1 MSANELPP
9 TSGTEGAATAPLH
22 EPASIHGDGG
32 AAGADHSGEG
42 VWTRAWR
49 TLRRNPV
56 AIAGFAIVA
65 AFVLVAI
72 LAPLIAPYGPHEL
85 PGRTDVR
92 PTYIPGPSAEYW
104 LGVDRY
110 GGDVFSKLI
119 WGARASLLVGVVSTL
134 FGLTGGMLIGLLAG
148 WFGRWVDFG
157 AMRLVDLMLSVPSL
171 LLAVSIAAI
180 AGQSQMSVIV
190 AIGVVQVPIFARLLR
205 GSMLAQRGQDY
216 VLAASALGLTRRSV
230 TMSHVLPNSVGPV
243 IVQATLTLAT
253 AVIEAA
259 ALSFLGLGGGEPSTA
274 EWGRMLTAAQQEL
287 AVAPRLAILPGV
299 CIAITALGFTLV
311 GESLR
316 EALDPRNRTR
326 R

>member
-9 TSGTEGAATAPLH
+9 IDGAPMAPLH
-22 EPASIHGDGG
+22 APASIHGDGG
-32 AAGADHSGEG
+32 PAGRDTAGEG
-42 VWTRAWR
+42 VWARAWR

-56 AIAGFAIVA
+56 AIAGFVIVA
-65 AFVLVAI
+65 LFLLVAL
-72 LAPLIAPYGPHEL
+72 LAPLLAPFGPHEL
-85 PGRTDVR
+85 PGRGEIR
-92 PTYIPGPSAEYW
+92 PTHIPGPSADYP
-104 LGVDRY
+104 LGLDRY
-110 GGDVFSKLI
+110 GGDVLSKLI
-119 WGARASLLVGVVSTL
+119 WGARASLLVGVLSTL
-134 FGLTGGMLIGLLAG
+134 LGLAGGVLLGLVAG
-148 WFGRWVDFG
+148 WFGGWVDLA

-180 AGQSQMSVIV
+180 AGQTPWSVIV
-190 AIGVVQVPIFARLLR
+190 AIAVVQVPIFARLLR

-230 TMSHVLPNSVGPV
+230 TMSHVLPNSAGPV

-287 AVAPRLAILPGV
+287 AVAPRLAILPGI

-326 R
+326 

>member
-9 TSGTEGAATAPLH
+9 IDGAPTAPLH
-22 EPASIHGDGG
+22 APASIHGDGTDP
-32 AAGADHSGEG
+32 AGRDTAGEG
-42 VWTRAWR
+42 VWARAWR
-49 TLRRNPV
+49 TLRKNPV
-56 AIAGFAIVA
+56 AIAGFVIVA
-65 AFVLVAI
+65 LFLLVAL
-72 LAPLIAPYGPHEL
+72 LAPLLAPFGPHEL
-85 PGRTDVR
+85 PGRGEIR
-92 PTYIPGPSAEYW
+92 PTQIPGPSADYP
-104 LGVDRY
+104 LGLDRY
-110 GGDVFSKLI
+110 GGDVLSKLI
-119 WGARASLLVGVVSTL
+119 WGARASLLVGVLSTL
-134 FGLTGGMLIGLLAG
+134 LGLAGGVLLGLVAG
-148 WFGRWVDFG
+148 WFGGWVDVS

-180 AGQSQMSVIV
+180 AGQTPWSVIV
-190 AIGVVQVPIFARLLR
+190 AIAVVQVPIFARLLR

-287 AVAPRLAILPGV
+287 AVAPRLAILPGI

>member
-1 MSANELPP
+1 MSSANELPP
-9 TSGTEGAATAPLH
+9 VAGASAPLNIHETAP
-22 EPASIHGDGG
+22 EPG
-32 AAGADHSGEG
+32 DHSGEG
-42 VWTRAWR
+42 VWARAWR

-56 AIAGFAIVA
+56 AIAGFVIVA
-65 AFVLVAI
+65 VFVVVAI
-72 LAPLIAPYGPHEL
+72 AAPLLAPYGPQEL
-85 PGRTDVR
+85 PGRAQIR
-92 PTYIPGPSAEYW
+92 PTYIPGPSAEFP
-104 LGVDRY
+104 LGLDRY
-110 GGDVFSKLI
+110 GGDVLSKLI
-119 WGARASLLVGVVSTL
+119 WGARASLLVGVLSTL
-134 FGLTGGMLIGLLAG
+134 LGLAGGVLLGLVAG
-148 WFGRWVDFG
+148 WFGGWVDMA

-180 AGQSQMSVIV
+180 AGQTPSSVIV
-190 AIGVVQVPIFARLLR
+190 AIAVVQIPIFARLLR

-216 VLAASALGLTRRSV
+216 VLAASALGLTRRAV

-299 CIAITALGFTLV
+299 CIAVTALGFTLV